1 MKSPKKKKR
10 VRDSR
15 RVDKDVAG
23 DEKNE
28 ERRVLNW
35 LIEAFSSASLDEA
48 ALAYREAKGDAN
60 KAAGIL
66 GGLLDKGED
75 PPTSSSSSSCSV
87 SSSSESFF
95 TSDVAQNPIRAKGF
109 RENKQKRVVASAGT
123 VSTVLGKDYLMS
135 FSKKGS
141 PKSKGLMNV
150 PARKDDAEQFLCSML
165 GDSCELSM
173 AVVRDVL
180 CQCGYDVEKA
190 LEALLDLSASP
201 YEQFKMGG
209 CGNYSENDKQDRRLL
224 TEYSDSVDDFVGK
237 YQLTDVTS
245 DSTSHS
251 SENELQEI
259 LQCAGYNRRFPFAQ
273 LLIYSVNVSLLD
285 EMLRYSQDFVTLKY
299 AEVLSSKENSLS
311 RPRITKSAIPQKVL
325 EYLFNIRQSPEH
337 EPSSM
342 NWRNVVKKMESLGQG
357 LDFRLAGTGESQQ
370 NTEHAKGDEY
380 RVLRKSAKQHWESMK
395 SCYEKAATAYSK
407 GDRGYAAHLSD
418 QGKFHNK
425 LAREADEIASREIFE
440 ARNKTIENVI
450 TIDFHGQHVKQ
461 AMRLLKGYLLF
472 GTYIPSVQFLRVIT
486 GCGRHGVG
494 KGKLKQAVISLLE
507 KERIGWSEENQGTV
521 VIRLDGQREF
531 SFLES
536 ETDSD

>member
-75 PPTSSSSSSCSV
+75 PPTSSSSSSSSCSV

-259 LQCAGYNRRFPFAQ
+259 LQCAGYNRR
-273 LLIYSVNVSLLD
+273 
-285 EMLRYSQDFVTLKY
+285 KY

-325 EYLFNIRQSPEH
+325 EYLFNIRESSEH

-407 GDRGYAAHLSD
+407 GNRGYAAHLSD
-418 QGKFHNK
+418 Q
-425 LAREADEIASREIFE
+425 
-440 ARNKTIENVI
+440 NKTIENVI

-461 AMRLLKGYLLF
+461 AMRLLKA
-472 GTYIPSVQFLRVIT
+472 VQFLRVIT

-494 KGKLKQAVISLLE
+494 KGKLNKRTPAPEAAV
-507 KERIGWSEENQGTV
+507 
-521 VIRLDGQREF
+521 EF
-531 SFLES
+531 V
-536 ETDSD
+536 T